1 MFKLLLLFSVR
12 ADSGQRIHSSTP
24 RPSKC
29 VFFQVSLKFCGFF
42 MFLSGFSRTW
52 NSFSRSPTFNKH
64 VRFTL
69 FASSGSH
76 RHTSLQNPLPE
87 AMAII
92 LLCIHFLP
100 IIISPSHPCHSQLPR
115 PWPRFSTA
123 STAAPA
129 ASSRWT
135 TLSWPFWAARS
146 SDVQPRSARRG
157 GWRWRSSSKL
167 HGEVVFPIRNDAKAM
182 EKSLFARPQVWTRLG
197 NLLLHHIHI
206 SRLGIWVALH
216 TFIHALA
223 QRLGLKL
230 GQTFLHDS
238 EWKSKIH
245 LWYQIET
252 GNIHKKNWQAKKTR
266 KKGCEEGGLKRCPF
280 SIKFRHISKSL
291 GLFPN
296 SKLYTLNLVYWSRFL
311 FNIKMHSPSVD
322 TATTTHHSF

>member
-1 MFKLLLLFSVR
+1 MFELLLLFSVR

-29 VFFQVSLKFCGFF
+29 VFFQVSLKLCGFF

-92 LLCIHFLP
+92 LHCIHFLP
-100 IIISPSHPCHSQLPR
+100 IIISPSHPCHSQLPPKKISLPR

-135 TLSWPFWAARS
+135 TPSWPFRAARS
-146 SDVQPRSARRG
+146 SDVQPRSR
-157 GWRWRSSSKL
+157 SSKL

-206 SRLGIWVALH
+206 SRLG
-216 TFIHALA
+216 T
-223 QRLGLKL
+223 
-230 GQTFLHDS
+230 
-238 EWKSKIH
+238 
-245 LWYQIET
+245 
-252 GNIHKKNWQAKKTR
+252 
-266 KKGCEEGGLKRCPF
+266 
-280 SIKFRHISKSL
+280 
-291 GLFPN
+291 
-296 SKLYTLNLVYWSRFL
+296 
-311 FNIKMHSPSVD
+311 
-322 TATTTHHSF
+322 